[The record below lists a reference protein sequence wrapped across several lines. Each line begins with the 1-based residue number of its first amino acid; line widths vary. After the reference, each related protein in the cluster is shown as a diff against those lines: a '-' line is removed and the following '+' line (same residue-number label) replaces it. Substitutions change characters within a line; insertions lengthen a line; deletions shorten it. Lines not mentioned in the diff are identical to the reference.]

1 MKVIKWILW
10 ILLVVIVLVVAG
22 VGIAIATL
30 DPNDYKPQ
38 IAEQVQKQ
46 TGRNLEIVG
55 EIKWS
60 LFPWLGLSLGETQFG
75 NAAGFGDQPF
85 AKFKAID
92 AHVEL
97 LPLLKKQV
105 SISTVTLK
113 GLEVNLARNAKGE
126 DNWSD
131 LAKPTEEKPQVEAK
145 STKPMPNFI
154 LAVEGLEVIGAS
166 LVFDDQQAGTKIRI
180 TPLNIKAGQL
190 TFGQPMPAKIDFT
203 LYQDQLTMMAVLDGQ
218 ITVDPEKDIY
228 HIESTLGANV
238 DVKQDKQTIKV
249 LAKGNIIADPMQ
261 GDYQL
266 DDLMVDTLLTGDG
279 YPSDGI
285 KLVTQASIKAN
296 TNEQTI
302 SASPIRLELADLVL
316 DGQLNVEQFIDAL
329 KYTGKLTSKQF
340 NPRKLMQALGM
351 APPKTRQAD
360 ALQSAKLDF
369 TISGNKNSVQLK
381 PLSAKFDQSTL
392 SGQFSIKDFSTQA
405 MRYDLT
411 IDQLNSDHYLPPKE
425 AGAAATTGEG
435 TKPAS
440 VSDAINL
447 PTAMLRKLNLAGT
460 ARIKQFT
467 VNKLNFSNASL
478 TTEAKNGLI
487 KIKPLSAN
495 AYQGSAK
502 INAELDVRKKT
513 PVYHSQIDLKGVRSE
528 KILQTLFGDPYISGA
543 ADFDANIT
551 TAGATISALKKG
563 LNGKFNAHFRDGSIK
578 GSKLAKKLT
587 EAKNG
592 LRKLRGKPPLE
603 KEVSGETRFSLMQ
616 ASGTIT
622 NGVVN
627 NQDLRV
633 EAPIAFIKGKGTAN
647 LPASTVDYT
656 LYLAEKEKEKK
667 QRFLPIEISGP
678 FANLHYSIKLDALA
692 KERLK
697 EEVEEEKEKLK
708 AKLEEKTEKQK
719 EKLKE
724 KLGDEL
730 GDKLGD
736 KLKDLFK

>member
-10 ILLVVIVLVVAG
+10 VLLILIVLVVAG

-46 TGRNLEIVG
+46 TGRKLEIVG

-75 NAAGFGDQPF
+75 NAPGFGDQPF

-105 SISTVTLK
+105 SIRTVTLK

-131 LAKPTEEKPQVEAK
+131 LTKPAEEKPQKEGE
-145 STKPMPNFI
+145 STKSMPNFV
-154 LAVEGLEVIGAS
+154 LAVEGLEVIDAS

-180 TPLNIKAGQL
+180 TPLNVKAGQL
-190 TFGQPMPAKIDFT
+190 IFGQPMPAKIDFT
-203 LYQDQLTMMAVLDGQ
+203 LYQDQLTMMMVLDGQ
-218 ITVDPEKDIY
+218 VTVDPENDIY

-261 GDYQL
+261 GGYQL
-266 DDLMVDTLLTGDG
+266 DGLTVDTLVTGDG
-279 YPSDGI
+279 YPSDGV
-285 KLVTQASIKAN
+285 KLVTQTNIKAN
-296 TNEQTI
+296 LNEQTI

-316 DGQLNVEQFIDAL
+316 EGLLNVEQFIDAP
-329 KYTGKLTSKQF
+329 KYTGKLVSKQF

-351 APPKTRQAD
+351 TPPETRQTD

-369 TISGNKNSVQLK
+369 TISGNKNSIQLK
-381 PLSAKFDQSTL
+381 PLSAKLDQSTL

-405 MRYDLT
+405 IRYDLT
-411 IDQLNSDHYLPPKE
+411 IDQLNADHYLPPKE
-425 AGAAATTGEG
+425 AGAVATAEG
-435 TKPAS
+435 VKSSPAS
-440 VSDAINL
+440 DAVSL
-447 PTAMLRKLNLAGT
+447 PAEMLRKLNLAGT
-460 ARIKQFT
+460 ARINQFT
-467 VNKLNFSNASL
+467 FNKLNFSNASL

-487 KIKPLSAN
+487 KIKPLSAK

-513 PVYHSQIDLKGVRSE
+513 PVYRSQIDLKGVRSE

-563 LNGKFNAHFRDGSIK
+563 LNGKFNARFRDGSIK

-592 LRKLRGKPPLE
+592 LRKLRGKPPLQ

-622 NGVVN
+622 NGIVK

-633 EAPIAFIKGKGTAN
+633 EAPIAFIKGEGTAN

-667 QRFLPIEISGP
+667 QRFLPIEVSGP
-678 FANLHYSIKLDALA
+678 FANLHYKIKLDALA
-692 KERLK
+692 KERL
-697 EEVEEEKEKLK
+697 EEEKEKAKEKLK

-719 EKLKE
+719 EKIKE

>member
-10 ILLVVIVLVVAG
+10 VLLILIVLVVAG

-46 TGRNLEIVG
+46 TGRKLEIVG

-75 NAAGFGDQPF
+75 NAPGFGDQPF

-105 SISTVTLK
+105 SIRTVTLK

-131 LAKPTEEKPQVEAK
+131 LTKPAEEKPQKEGE
-145 STKPMPNFI
+145 STKSMPNFV
-154 LAVEGLEVIGAS
+154 LAVEGLEVIDAS

-180 TPLNIKAGQL
+180 TPLNVKAGQL
-190 TFGQPMPAKIDFT
+190 IFGQPMPAKIDFT
-203 LYQDQLTMMAVLDGQ
+203 LYQDQLTMMMVLDGQ
-218 ITVDPEKDIY
+218 VTVDPENDIY

-261 GDYQL
+261 GGYQL
-266 DDLMVDTLLTGDG
+266 DGLTVDTLVTGEG
-279 YPSDGI
+279 YPSDGV
-285 KLVTQASIKAN
+285 KLVTQTNIKAN
-296 TNEQTI
+296 LNEQTI

-316 DGQLNVEQFIDAL
+316 EGLLNVEQFIDAP
-329 KYTGKLTSKQF
+329 KYTGKLVSKQF

-351 APPKTRQAD
+351 TPPETRQTD

-369 TISGNKNSVQLK
+369 TISGNKNSIQLK
-381 PLSAKFDQSTL
+381 PLSAKLDQSTL

-405 MRYDLT
+405 IRYDLT
-411 IDQLNSDHYLPPKE
+411 IDQLNADHYLPPKE
-425 AGAAATTGEG
+425 AGAVATAEG
-435 TKPAS
+435 VKSSPAS
-440 VSDAINL
+440 DAVSL
-447 PTAMLRKLNLAGT
+447 PAEMLRKLNLAGT
-460 ARIKQFT
+460 ARINQFT
-467 VNKLNFSNASL
+467 FNKLNFSNASL

-487 KIKPLSAN
+487 KIKPLSAK

-513 PVYHSQIDLKGVRSE
+513 PVYRSQIDLKGVRSE

-563 LNGKFNAHFRDGSIK
+563 LNGKFNARFRDGSIK

-592 LRKLRGKPPLE
+592 LRKLRGKPPLQ

-622 NGVVN
+622 NGIVK

-633 EAPIAFIKGKGTAN
+633 EAPIAFIKGEGTAN

-667 QRFLPIEISGP
+667 QRFLPIEVSGP
-678 FANLHYSIKLDALA
+678 FANLHYKIKLDALA
-692 KERLK
+692 KERL
-697 EEVEEEKEKLK
+697 EEEKEKAKEKLK

-719 EKLKE
+719 EKIKE

>member
-46 TGRNLEIVG
+46 TGRKLEIVG

-75 NAAGFGDQPF
+75 NAPGFGDQPF

-113 GLEVNLARNAKGE
+113 GLEVNLARNTKGE

-131 LAKPTEEKPQVEAK
+131 LTKPAEEKPQKEGE
-145 STKPMPNFI
+145 STKPMPNFV
-154 LAVEGLEVIGAS
+154 LAVEGLEVIDAS

-180 TPLNIKAGQL
+180 TPLNVKAGQL

-203 LYQDQLTMMAVLDGQ
+203 LYQDQLTMMMVLDGQ
-218 ITVDPEKDIY
+218 VTVDPENDIY

-261 GDYQL
+261 GGYQL
-266 DDLMVDTLLTGDG
+266 DDLTVDTLVTGEG
-279 YPSDGI
+279 YPSDGV
-285 KLVTQASIKAN
+285 KLVTQTNIKAN
-296 TNEQTI
+296 LNKQTI

-316 DGQLNVEQFIDAL
+316 EGLLNVEQFIDAP
-329 KYTGKLTSKQF
+329 KYTGKLVSKQF

-351 APPKTRQAD
+351 TPPETRQTD
-360 ALQSAKLDF
+360 ALQLAKLDF
-369 TISGNKNSVQLK
+369 TISGNKNSIQLK
-381 PLSAKFDQSTL
+381 PLSAKLDQSTL

-405 MRYDLT
+405 IRYDLT
-411 IDQLNSDHYLPPKE
+411 IDQLNADHYLPPKE
-425 AGAAATTGEG
+425 AGAVATAEG
-435 TKPAS
+435 VKPSPAS
-440 VSDAINL
+440 DAVNL
-447 PTAMLRKLNLAGT
+447 PAEMLRKLNLAGT
-460 ARIKQFT
+460 ARINQFT
-467 VNKLNFSNASL
+467 FNKLNFSNASL

-487 KIKPLSAN
+487 KIKPLSAK

-513 PVYHSQIDLKGVRSE
+513 PVYRSQIDLKGVRSE

-543 ADFDANIT
+543 ADFDANIS

-563 LNGKFNAHFRDGSIK
+563 LNGKFNARFRDGSIK

-592 LRKLRGKPPLE
+592 LRKLRGKPPLQ

-622 NGVVN
+622 NGIVK

-633 EAPIAFIKGKGTAN
+633 EAPIAFIKGEGTAN

-667 QRFLPIEISGP
+667 QRFLPIEVSGP
-678 FANLHYSIKLDALA
+678 FANLHYKIKLDALA
-692 KERLK
+692 KERL
-697 EEVEEEKEKLK
+697 EEEKEKAKEKLK

-719 EKLKE
+719 EKIKE